1 MTSDRL
7 IPGNRA
13 HEQIALVA
21 LVQAGT
27 LPMSHL
33 AGMVE
38 QVGSAVRLLEGAN
51 SSRLG
56 AGDQPALFDLVPEE
70 AREKAAR
77 EVASWK
83 TRPYHVA
90 LVLDDSYPHQLRGI
104 HNRPALLFTEGQP
117 QALIGAPG
125 VAIVGT
131 RAATDKGKARAA
143 RLVRSFGDA
152 GITIFSGLAAGIDTA
167 AHQEALRVGIR
178 TVAVFGTGLRSVFPK
193 ANASL
198 ARDIVRADGALVSQ
212 FLPTQHAAKWTFPT
226 RNITMSGLS
235 VATVVVEAGE
245 TSGARMQA
253 RVALEHG
260 RAVFL
265 LQSLVDEHEWARVM
279 VDRGIGNVRARIL
292 RTSGD
297 LVDGL
302 SPDAELPELA
312 PA

>member
-1 MTSDRL
+1 M
-7 IPGNRA
+7 
-13 HEQIALVA
+13 
-21 LVQAGT
+21 
-27 LPMSHL
+27 
-33 AGMVE
+33 
-38 QVGSAVRLLEGAN
+38 
-51 SSRLG
+51 
-56 AGDQPALFDLVPEE
+56 
-70 AREKAAR
+70 
-77 EVASWK
+77 ASWK
-83 TRPYHVA
+83 TRPYHVVS
-90 LVLDDSYPHQLRGI
+90 VLDDSYPHQLRGI

-125 VAIVGT
+125 VA
-131 RAATDKGKARAA
+131 
-143 RLVRSFGDA
+143 
-152 GITIFSGLAAGIDTA
+152 IFSGLAAGIDTA

-279 VDRGIGNVRARIL
+279 VDRGIGNVRARML

>member
-7 IPGNRA
+7 VSGNRA

-21 LVQAGT
+21 LMQAGT

-38 QVGSAVRLLEGAN
+38 QAGSAVRLLEGTY
-51 SSRLG
+51 SSEL
-56 AGDQPALFDLVPEE
+56 GDQPALFDLVPRE
-70 AREKAAR
+70 ARERAAC
-77 EVASWK
+77 EVASWG
-83 TRPYHVA
+83 TLPYHVA
-90 LVLDDSYPHQLRGI
+90 SVLDDSYPHQLRAI

-117 QALIGAPG
+117 EALVSAPG

-143 RLVRSFGDA
+143 KLVRSFGDA

-167 AHQEALRVGIR
+167 AHEEALRVGIR

-193 ANASL
+193 ANACL

-212 FLPTQHAAKWTFPT
+212 FLPTQHGAKWTFPT

-279 VDRGIGNVRARIL
+279 VDRGIGNVRAQIL
-292 RTSGD
+292 RTSSD

-302 SPDAELPELA
+302 SPDAELPELV

>member
-38 QVGSAVRLLEGAN
+38 QVGSAVRLLEGAH
-51 SSRLG
+51 SSKFG
-56 AGDQPALFDLVPEE
+56 AGDQPALFDIVPEE

-83 TRPYHVA
+83 TRLYHVA
-90 LVLDDSYPHQLRGI
+90 LVLDDSYPHQLRG
-104 HNRPALLFTEGQP
+104 
-117 QALIGAPG
+117 
-125 VAIVGT
+125 
-131 RAATDKGKARAA
+131 
-143 RLVRSFGDA
+143 
-152 GITIFSGLAAGIDTA
+152 
-167 AHQEALRVGIR
+167 